1 MEDRT
6 CIECGRSFQGRS
18 DKKFCTDACR
28 NHFNNKQNAD
38 QMNYIRSVNNTLR
51 KNRRILEKLNP
62 ECKSKIH
69 RDQLLRHGF
78 HFEYYTNTYLT
89 KAGDEYKFCYEQGF
103 KDIGNG
109 FYLIVKRD
117 NS

>member
-51 KNRRILEKLNP
+51 KNRRILENL
-62 ECKSKIH
+62 I
-69 RDQLLRHGF
+69 LRA
-78 HFEYYTNTYLT
+78 
-89 KAGDEYKFCYEQGF
+89 KAKF
-103 KDIGNG
+103 
-109 FYLIVKRD
+109 IVTSYCD
-117 NS
+117 MASILSITPTPI